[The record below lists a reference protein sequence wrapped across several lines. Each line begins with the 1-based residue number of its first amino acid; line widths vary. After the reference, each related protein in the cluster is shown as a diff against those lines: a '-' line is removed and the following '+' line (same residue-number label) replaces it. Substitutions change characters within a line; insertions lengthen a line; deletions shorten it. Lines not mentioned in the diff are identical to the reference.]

1 MFKGDD
7 NQADQGRQTEARHR
21 LTTSEQIDYQRAN
34 LVRNILKAVDNFLKV
49 VIKL

>member
-21 LTTSEQIDYQRAN
+21 LTTSELIDYQRAN